1 MSDWLGV
8 SLPLGRHSIMNGI
21 GISMSATRPEVEDGA
36 IALIAFSQ
44 KSVELSDWGHLQT
57 RTLFESVPAWAD
69 RKVITVIEWQKKF
82 KASKKNSRDAFAAY
96 YGVEELWQILM
107 PR

>member
-1 MSDWLGV
+1 
-8 SLPLGRHSIMNGI
+8 
-21 GISMSATRPEVEDGA
+21 
-36 IALIAFSQ
+36 
-44 KSVELSDWGHLQT
+44 
-57 RTLFESVPAWAD
+57 
-69 RKVITVIEWQKKF
+69 VITVIEWQKKF